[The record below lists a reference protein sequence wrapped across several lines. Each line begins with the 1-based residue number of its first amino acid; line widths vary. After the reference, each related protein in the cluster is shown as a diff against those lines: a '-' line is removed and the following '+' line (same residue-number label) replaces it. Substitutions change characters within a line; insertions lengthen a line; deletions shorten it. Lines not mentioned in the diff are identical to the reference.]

1 MQTFTCSCGN
11 RLFFEN
17 SLCMH
22 CHKEIGF
29 LPDRLLLVPIRPEQ
43 ESRWSSDLVPK
54 AYYRKCANYSAH
66 QVCNWMIPDGE
77 EEEFCLSCRLNK
89 IIPNLSI
96 EGNHK
101 RWFRLERAKRRTL
114 YNLYKIGLH
123 PLDRK
128 TDPDSGLE
136 FRFME
141 DVKQYDPYS
150 QELVTYQKI
159 MTGHDTGTITINIQ
173 EADHSHR
180 EAVREN
186 MKEPYRTTLGHVR
199 HETGHYFWD
208 RLVADSEYLE
218 SFRELFGDERHDY
231 QASLQ
236 LYYQQGPQAPWQGNF
251 ISAYASAHPWED
263 WAETW
268 AHYLH
273 ITDTMET
280 AYDFGFAIEGRKI
293 NLPLPLRSGALL
305 KARDL
310 FKGISFDAMLTDWMR
325 LTIVMNSLN
334 RSMGLRDA
342 YPFAVSAGVGDKL
355 RFVHQLVTAEVARQ
369 KKKTK
374 AKAKANVSKSVYA
387 ADPVYTD
394 KPG

>member
-1 MQTFTCSCGN
+1 MQTFSCSCGN

-17 SLCMH
+17 SVCMR
-22 CHKEIGF
+22 CQSETGF
-29 LPDRLLLVPIRPEQ
+29 LPDRLLLVPIKPSDDR
-43 ESRWSSDLVPK
+43 RWVSDLMPK
-54 AYYRKCANYSAH
+54 RYYRKCANYTTR
-66 QVCNWMIPDGE
+66 QVCNWMVPVE
-77 EEEFCLSCRLNK
+77 EDEEYCVSCRLNK
-89 IIPNLSI
+89 IIPDLSQP
-96 EGNHK
+96 GNQK
-101 RWFRLERAKRRTL
+101 RWFRMERAKRRTL
-114 YNLYKIGLH
+114 YNLLRIGLS
-123 PLDRK
+123 LVDRK
-128 TDPDSGLE
+128 TDPDNGLE

-141 DVKQYDPYS
+141 DIKKYDPYS
-150 QELVTYQKI
+150 QELVTYQQI
-159 MTGHDTGTITINIQ
+159 MTGHQTGTITINIR

-180 EAVREN
+180 EAMRET
-186 MKEPYRTTLGHVR
+186 MKEPYRTTLGHIR

-208 RLVADSEYLE
+208 RLVDDSEHLE
-218 SFRELFGDERHDY
+218 PFRKLFGDERHDY
-231 QASLQ
+231 QQSLQ
-236 LYYQQGPQAPWQGNF
+236 QYYQQGPQRYWQDNF

-310 FKGISFDAMLTDWMR
+310 FKGVSFDAMLTDWLR

-342 YPFAVSAGVGDKL
+342 YPFAVTRGVSNKL
-355 RFVHQLVTAEVARQ
+355 RFVHQVVAAEVARQ

-374 AKAKANVSKSVYA
+374 AKISIPGLA